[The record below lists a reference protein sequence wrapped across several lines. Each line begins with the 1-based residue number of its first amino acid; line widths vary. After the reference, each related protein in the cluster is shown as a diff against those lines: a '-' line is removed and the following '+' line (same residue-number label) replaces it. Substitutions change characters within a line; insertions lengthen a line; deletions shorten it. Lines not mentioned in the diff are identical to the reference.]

1 MAEIPPTRPSL
12 LVRLRDPRDE
22 AAWTEF
28 IDLYGALVYN
38 YARKQGLQDADAADL
53 GQEVLRA
60 VATSMGRFDYDPSRG
75 LFRNW
80 LFTLVRRRLS
90 NWRASPCRRT
100 SGSGHPATQQL
111 LEVVPAP
118 ATDEAAWEAEWE
130 DQVFAWACEQVRKDV
145 TDSTWQAF
153 WRTAMDRDSTRR
165 VADDLG
171 LTVAA
176 VYLARHRV
184 LARLKELVRTVREP

>member
-1 MAEIPPTRPSL
+1 MAQIPPTRASL

-22 AAWTEF
+22 AAWAEF

-60 VATSMGRFDYDPSRG
+60 VAASVGRLEYDPRRG

-80 LFTLVRRRLS
+80 LFTLIRRKLS
-90 NWRASPCRRT
+90 TWRAAQGRGPCS
-100 SGSGHPATQQL
+100 SGDPATRQV
-111 LEVVPAP
+111 LEKIAAP
-118 ATDEAAWEAEWE
+118 PVEEAAWGAEWE
-130 DQVFAWACEQVRKDV
+130 GRVLAWACEQGRKDV
-145 TDSTWQAF
+145 RESTWQAF
-153 WRTAMDRDSTRR
+153 WRTARDGHPTRR
-165 VADDLG
+165 VAADLG
-171 LTVAA
+171 PTATA

-184 LARLKELVRTVREP
+184 LARLKELVRSVSEP

>member
-1 MAEIPPTRPSL
+1 MAEIPLTRASL

-53 GQEVLRA
+53 GQEVLSA
-60 VATSMGRFDYDPSRG
+60 VAASVGRLEYDPRRG

-80 LFTLVRRRLS
+80 LFTVIRRKLSDWRTAQRRKRLTGS
-90 NWRASPCRRT
+90 NPEFS
-100 SGSGHPATQQL
+100 QL
-111 LEVVPAP
+111 LELIPDPADLDVV
-118 ATDEAAWEAEWE
+118 WEAEWE
-130 DQVFAWACEQVRKDV
+130 KRVFAWACAQVRKDV
-145 TDSTWQAF
+145 ADSTWQAF
-153 WRTAMDRDSTRR
+153 WRTAMNGQPTQR
-165 VADDLG
+165 VAADLG
-171 LTVAA
+171 LTSAA

-184 LARLKELVRTVREP
+184 LARLKELVRSTQEC